1 MSSMDMIVFDS
12 LARSNMPTREKTS
25 LIRRFADEMTG
36 GRAGNY
42 INRAERSYGHH
53 SVETFLDTFRQA
65 SEQPAMGAILGALAA
80 KRMLDVKKVPVDM
93 AGGLFLTGMGA
104 IFAHKGYSRDLVNL
118 GTANLTV
125 FAFRKV
131 FGLLADHGASMAG
144 EDDWSSSSSD
154 SDTGADPIVEAAK
167 EL

>member
-1 MSSMDMIVFDS
+1 MSQSMDMIMFDS
-12 LARSNMPTREKTS
+12 LARSNLPSREKTS

-36 GRAGNY
+36 GRASSY
-42 INRAERSYGHH
+42 ISRAERHHGTH
-53 SVETFLDTFRQA
+53 SVETFMDTFRQA

-80 KRMLDVKKVPVDM
+80 KRMLDIRKVPVDFA
-93 AGGLFLTGMGA
+93 AGAFLTGMGA

-131 FGLLADHGASMAG
+131 FGLMASPGANVAG
-144 EDDWSSSSSD
+144 DDWGGD
-154 SDTGADPIVEAAK
+154 DDDDAGVDPIVEAAK
-167 EL
+167 SL